1 MSQNNSNI
9 PVAMCW
15 EKKSIFE
22 CLIENRHLKQVVAW
36 LFARRVKERNGFSVN
51 GATLCFLL
59 KLRVAF
65 YRVGHWF
72 DFAATCAGGAGR
84 ELTDLNIR
92 TLRWT
97 ITSIWFIWI
106 GKMSF
111 EWKARHCW
119 REEELEPKGWGSW
132 LRSPT
137 ARCSPIYW
145 LHQVVEERQ
154 KVVGGVSYTIV
165 RRWMRRRIQLDGRW

>member
-9 PVAMCW
+9 HVAMCW

-72 DFAATCAGGAGR
+72 DFAATCAGGGAWVDGFKYSNASLNNYINLIYLDRENVVWMEGTTLLKGR
-84 ELTDLNIR
+84 GIGAKRLGLLAPFTNCEMLTDLLIASSCR
-92 TLRWT
+92 
-97 ITSIWFIWI
+97 
-106 GKMSF
+106 GK
-111 EWKARHCW
+111 EKK
-119 REEELEPKGWGSW
+119 L
-132 LRSPT
+132 
-137 ARCSPIYW
+137 
-145 LHQVVEERQ
+145 
-154 KVVGGVSYTIV
+154 
-165 RRWMRRRIQLDGRW
+165 